1 MIYDIRYTIH
11 ERRATSDERRTKTG
25 VTLVEMLV
33 VVAII
38 AILATMV
45 IGIAARI
52 DNQAKER
59 LAKSTIAII
68 NAALGQFQDYGYRY
82 KHSDYTDFEFPLDCN
97 DFPASELRT
106 TLQQALGKSISIIP
120 IGSHDPNYS
129 GSEALYFFLSRV
141 PESRKTLEKIDRSL
155 ITSEGSDKQDMI
167 INIDGR
173 GYPLYRFID
182 PWGKT
187 LRYDYYNEKATTFD
201 RMRKSKRSFPLIT
214 SAGPDG
220 NFNTVDDITGR

>member
-1 MIYDIRYTIH
+1 
-11 ERRATSDERRTKTG
+11 
-25 VTLVEMLV
+25 MLV

-82 KHSDYTDFEFPLDCN
+82 KHSDYTDFDFPLDFN
-97 DFPASELRT
+97 DFDQDKLEIE
-106 TLQQALGKSISIIP
+106 LGKALDTPVLII
-120 IGSHDPNYS
+120 GGGHEDEYS

-173 GYPLYRFID
+173 GSPLYRFID
-182 PWGKT
+182 PWGT
-187 LRYDYYNEKATTFD
+187 ILRYDYYDEDDPDKDEARN
-201 RMRKSKRSFPLIT
+201 FPEIT

-220 NFNTVDDITGR
+220 FFDTFDDITGR

>member
-1 MIYDIRYTIH
+1 MIYAIRYTIH
-11 ERRATSDERRTKTG
+11 ERRTQPFRRAGRAKTG

-82 KHSDYTDFEFPLDCN
+82 KDSGYTDFDFPLDCN
-97 DFPASELRT
+97 DFPQGELEIE
-106 TLQQALGKSISIIP
+106 LGKALGKSISIIP

-155 ITSEGSDKQDMI
+155 ITSEGFDKQDMI

-182 PWGKT
+182 PWGT
-187 LRYDYYNEKATTFD
+187 ILRYDYYDEDYPDKDEARTF
-201 RMRKSKRSFPLIT
+201 PEIT

-220 NFNTVDDITGR
+220 NFNTFDDITGR

>member
-1 MIYDIRYTIH
+1 MIYAIRYTIH
-11 ERRATSDERRTKTG
+11 ERRTKTG

-82 KHSDYTDFEFPLDCN
+82 KDSDYADFDFPLDCN
-97 DFPASELRT
+97 DFPASELQT

-129 GSEALYFFLSRV
+129 GSEALYFLLSRV

-155 ITSEGSDKQDMI
+155 LTSEGSDKQDMI

-173 GYPLYRFID
+173 GSPLYRFID
-182 PWGKT
+182 PWGT
-187 LRYDYYNEKATTFD
+187 ILRYDYYDEDDPDKDEARN
-201 RMRKSKRSFPLIT
+201 FPEIT

-220 NFNTVDDITGR
+220 NFNTFDDITGR

>member
-1 MIYDIRYTIH
+1 MIYAIRYTIH
-11 ERRATSDERRTKTG
+11 EPSPSEGLDGRRTKTG
-25 VTLVEMLV
+25 VTLVEILV

-82 KHSDYTDFEFPLDCN
+82 KHSDYTGFEFPLDCN
-97 DFPASELRT
+97 DFDQNKLTNELEK
-106 TLQQALGKSISIIP
+106 ALDKSILIIP

-141 PESRKTLEKIDRSL
+141 PESRKTLEKIDWSL
-155 ITSEGSDKQDMI
+155 LTSEGSDKQDMI

-182 PWGKT
+182 PWGT
-187 LRYDYYNEKATTFD
+187 ILRYDYYDEDDPDKDEART
-201 RMRKSKRSFPLIT
+201 FPLIT

-220 NFNTVDDITGR
+220 KFNTFDDITGR